1 MITETSPKPPRRLGV
16 SPVFTLFDRLL
27 AYELLQTVGAI
38 GLILVVIIVSRKF
51 LGVLDKAL
59 DGELSGDTLF
69 TLLGL
74 KTLSATAILLPA
86 AAFMATLT
94 VLGRLYRDQE
104 MSALAS
110 AGVGLRRTFKA
121 LSWVLIPLCLL
132 SAFMSLAVMPW
143 SERQSQWLMN
153 RDEKTQDI
161 RGFKPGRF
169 NEFSQGDVVLYA
181 EQLGSDNAL
190 DNVFVQ
196 SRQSNTVGIVM
207 ARHGQLERNDDNEY
221 FVVLREGKRYQGI
234 PGRADFVISEFG
246 EHGVRLE
253 TVENE
258 TANLKREAE
267 DTLELW
273 RSHSPRELA
282 ELQKR
287 VAAPLG
293 LLFLGILAV
302 PLAQMAPRG
311 GLYGNI
317 FIALVVYIVFENLQK
332 ITQGLLMTEKLS
344 PALSYTL
351 AYLVLL
357 LCTLGLI
364 VHRRGWGW
372 VVLSFRER
380 LRT

>member
-1 MITETSPKPPRRLGV
+1 MTTETHPMPL
-16 SPVFTLFDRLL
+16 FTLFDRMLVT
-27 AYELLQTVGAI
+27 ELLRTLGAI
-38 GLILVVIIVSRKF
+38 LLILVVIIVSRKF

-59 DGELSGDTLF
+59 EGELSGDTIF

-74 KTLSATAILLPA
+74 KTLSATAVLLPA

-110 AGVGLRRTFKA
+110 AGVGLRRTLKA
-121 LSWVLIPLCLL
+121 LSWILIPLGFV
-132 SAFMSLAVMPW
+132 SAWMSLSVMPW
-143 SERQSQWLMN
+143 SERQSQLLMS
-153 RDEKTQDI
+153 RDEKTADI

-196 SRQSNTVGIVM
+196 SRQNNTVGIVM
-207 ARHGQLERNDDNEY
+207 ARHGQLERNEDNEY
-221 FVVLREGKRYQGI
+221 FVVLRDGKRYQGI
-234 PGRADFVISEFG
+234 PGRADFVISEFD

-267 DTLELW
+267 DSLELW

-293 LLFLGILAV
+293 LLFLGVLAV

-311 GLYGNI
+311 GMYGNI
-317 FIALVVYIVFENLQK
+317 FIALVVYIIFENLQK
-332 ITQGLLMTEKLS
+332 ITQGLLMTGKLS
-344 PALSYTL
+344 PGLSYTL
-351 AYLVLL
+351 AYLILL
-357 LCTLGLI
+357 ACTLGLI
-364 VHRRGWGW
+364 LRRRGWGW
-372 VVLSFRER
+372 LVFVFRER
-380 LRT
+380 FGA